1 MRSYNPQS
9 HVACSACV
17 TPRPR
22 PTIKRTAAAQQT
34 ARAKWAMPRDTGLQ
48 GHAAQQHEEEQ
59 QHGEQQENSTGAYPE
74 AKGTPSTRRS
84 GSAAK
89 KLG

>member
-1 MRSYNPQS
+1 
-9 HVACSACV
+9 
-17 TPRPR
+17 
-22 PTIKRTAAAQQT
+22 
-34 ARAKWAMPRDTGLQ
+34 MPRDTGIQ